1 MRTGPLPD
9 LVEMID
15 DDVDLFGD
23 RARVA
28 PLKKP
33 RGRAPR
39 WVGPV
44 AAAALLAVVGYN
56 VVSSAASATP
66 KTKRDP
72 NTVEPE
78 YFVADAPAGFGLYL
92 AEDRGTPSGT
102 GTAADFADSD
112 PAQLWGTVDAT
123 ATTGSWFVI
132 SQGTHHATGR
142 NSYRTIVDGFE
153 VVIEHDPPSGQ
164 SRVSFTK
171 DGQPLEITS
180 FGWVDRQLMRL
191 VRSVSVASSV
201 IQFSNPFFTTDHRQL
216 LDADPATALFGQP
229 VSRVGYSKAVP
240 PTLAEHFT
248 ITVAADRHPTDR
260 ATVTKFA
267 LTGVSTLQLGDRS
280 AIVGR
285 SSADPT
291 MSVVQW
297 DDGKRLITVEGNV
310 DPDRL
315 SAIATTIHQGSA
327 SAVQE
332 QLGSAPAIP
341 ALQAAPD
348 TIASGMLGDGWA
360 WAIQVSVAPSAGNT
374 AEGYLWWIAQPSD
387 SIRPSEIRPSLAA
400 GNPTIETMVEHGRT
414 YVLAKVPRS
423 MTGAVLRINPTGLGT
438 TASPLFDVDAK
449 FADEFTAAVFD
460 EPVPFTAQIVD
471 RDGTTV
477 AFWPP
482 P

>member
-1 MRTGPLPD
+1 MKTESMPD

-23 RARVA
+23 RVRVA
-28 PLKKP
+28 AVREP
-33 RGRAPR
+33 RGSSPR

-56 VVSSAASATP
+56 VVSSAVIATP
-66 KTKRDP
+66 KTKHGP
-72 NTVEPE
+72 NVVEPE
-78 YFVADAPAGFGLYL
+78 YFVADPPAGFGLYL
-92 AEDRGTPSGT
+92 AEERGTAGGT
-102 GTAADFADSD
+102 GAAADFTDSS

-123 ATTGSWFVI
+123 ATTGSWFVV
-132 SQGTHHATGR
+132 SQGTHHSTGR

-164 SRVSFTK
+164 TRVSFTK
-171 DGQPLEITS
+171 DGRPLEITS
-180 FGWVDRQLMRL
+180 FGWVDRQLVRL

-201 IQFSNPFFTTDHRQL
+201 IQYTNPFFTTDHHPL

-229 VSRVGYSKAVP
+229 VSRVGYTTAVP
-240 PTLAEHFT
+240 PTLAQHFT
-248 ITVAADRHPTDR
+248 ITVAADHDPTER

-267 LTGVSTLQLGDRS
+267 LTGVSPLTLGDRS
-280 AIVGR
+280 AIIGR

-297 DDGKRLITVEGNV
+297 DDGKRLITVDGNL
-310 DPDRL
+310 DPESL
-315 SAIATTIHQGSA
+315 SAIAKTIHQGSA

-341 ALQAAPD
+341 ALQTAPD
-348 TIASGMLGDGWA
+348 TIASGMLADGWA
-360 WAIQVSVAPSAGNT
+360 WAIQVSVAPGAGT
-374 AEGYLWWIAQPSD
+374 AAEGYLWWIAQPSD
-387 SIRPSEIRPSLAA
+387 SIRPSEIRPSLPA
-400 GNPTIETMVEHGRT
+400 GAPTIETMVEHGRT

-423 MTGAVLRINPTGLGT
+423 MSGAELRINPTGLAT
-438 TASPLFDVDAK
+438 TVSPLFDVDAK

>member
-1 MRTGPLPD
+1 MRTEPLPD

-23 RARVA
+23 RAPVA
-28 PLKKP
+28 PLKER
-33 RGRAPR
+33 RGSAPR

-56 VVSSAASATP
+56 VVSSAVSATP

-72 NTVEPE
+72 NIVEPE
-78 YFVADAPAGFGLYL
+78 YFVADPPAGFGMHL
-92 AEDRGTPSGT
+92 AEERGAGAT
-102 GTAADFADSD
+102 GTAADFADSG
-112 PAQLWGTVDAT
+112 PAQLWATVDAT

-153 VVIEHDPPSGQ
+153 AVIEHDPPSGQ

-171 DGQPLEITS
+171 DGQPVEITS
-180 FGWVDRQLMRL
+180 FGWVDRQLVRL
-191 VRSVSVASSV
+191 VRSVSVANSV

-216 LDADPATALFGQP
+216 LDADPATALFGQA
-229 VSRVGYSKAVP
+229 VSRVGYSTAVP
-240 PTLAEHFT
+240 PTLAQHFT
-248 ITVAADRHPTDR
+248 ITVAVDRHPTDR

-267 LTGVSTLQLGDRS
+267 LTGVSPLKLGDRS

-310 DPDRL
+310 DPDQL
-315 SAIATTIHQGSA
+315 SAIAGTVHRGSA

-332 QLGSAPAIP
+332 QLGSAPAIE
-341 ALQAAPD
+341 ALQTAPD

-360 WAIQVSVAPSAGNT
+360 WAIQVSVAPGAGNPV
-374 AEGYLWWIAQPSD
+374 EGYLWWIAQPSD

-400 GNPTIETMVEHGRT
+400 GIPTIETMVEHGRT

-423 MTGAVLRINPTGLGT
+423 MTGAFLRISPTGLGST
-438 TASPLFDVDAK
+438 VSPLFDVDAK

>member
-1 MRTGPLPD
+1 MKTEPLPD

-23 RARVA
+23 RAHAASVRE
-28 PLKKP
+28 P
-33 RGRAPR
+33 RSSTPR

-56 VVSSAASATP
+56 VVSSAVSASP

-72 NTVEPE
+72 NAVAPQ

-92 AEDRGTPSGT
+92 AEERGTAAGT
-102 GTAADFADSD
+102 GTAADFADSG
-112 PAQLWGTVDAT
+112 PAQLWATVDAT

-164 SRVSFTK
+164 NRVAFTK
-171 DGQPLEITS
+171 DGQPVEITS
-180 FGWVDRQLMRL
+180 FGWVDRQLVRL

-201 IQFSNPFFTTDHRQL
+201 IQFNNPFFTTDHQHL
-216 LDADPATALFGQP
+216 LDADPATALFGHV
-229 VSRVGYSKAVP
+229 VSRVGYSTAVP
-240 PTLAEHFT
+240 PALAQHFT
-248 ITVAADRHPTDR
+248 ITVAADRASNDR

-267 LTGVSTLQLGDRS
+267 LSGVSQLTLGDRS
-280 AIVGR
+280 AIIGR
-285 SSADPT
+285 SSTDPT

-297 DDGKRLITVEGNV
+297 DDGKRLITVDGNI
-310 DPDRL
+310 DPESL
-315 SAIATTIHQGSA
+315 SAIAKTIHQGSGR
-327 SAVQE
+327 AVQE
-332 QLGSAPAIP
+332 QLGSAPAIQ
-341 ALQAAPD
+341 ALQTAPD
-348 TIASGMLGDGWA
+348 TIASGMLADGWA
-360 WAIQVSVAPSAGNT
+360 WAIQVSVAPSAGS
-374 AEGYLWWIAQPSD
+374 AAAGYLWWIAQPSD

-423 MTGAVLRINPTGLGT
+423 MTGAELRINPTGLAT
-438 TASPLFDVDAK
+438 TVSPLFDVDAK
-449 FADEFTAAVFD
+449 FADEFTAEVFD

>member
-1 MRTGPLPD
+1 MPD

-23 RARVA
+23 RVRAA
-28 PLKKP
+28 PVREP
-33 RGRAPR
+33 RGSTPR

-56 VVSSAASATP
+56 VVSSAVSATP
-66 KTKRDP
+66 KPKRDP
-72 NTVEPE
+72 NVVEPE
-78 YFVADAPAGFGLYL
+78 YFVADAPAGFDLYL
-92 AEDRGTPSGT
+92 AEERGAAGT
-102 GTAADFADSD
+102 TADFADGG

-164 SRVSFTK
+164 TRVSFTK
-171 DGQPLEITS
+171 DGQPLEITA
-180 FGWVDRQLMRL
+180 FGWVDRQLLRL

-201 IQFSNPFFTTDHRQL
+201 IQYTNPFFTTDHHPL
-216 LDADPATALFGQP
+216 LDVDPATALFGQP
-229 VSRVGYSKAVP
+229 VSRVGYSTAVP
-240 PTLAEHFT
+240 PVLAEHFT

-267 LTGVSTLQLGDRS
+267 LTGVNPLSLGDRS

-291 MSVVQW
+291 ISVVQW
-297 DDGKRLITVEGNV
+297 NDGKRLITVDGNL

-315 SAIATTIHQGSA
+315 SAIAETIRQGSA
-327 SAVQE
+327 GAVND
-332 QLGSAPAIP
+332 QLGSARAIQ
-341 ALQAAPD
+341 ALQTQPD

-360 WAIQVSVAPSAGNT
+360 WAIQVSVAPSTDKG

-387 SIRPSEIRPSLAA
+387 SIRPSEIRPSLPA
-400 GNPTIETMVEHGRT
+400 GAPTIETMVEHGRT
-414 YVLAKVPRS
+414 YVVAKVPRS
-423 MTGAVLRINPTGLGT
+423 MAGAALHINPTGLAST
-438 TASPLFDVDAK
+438 VSPLFDVDPK
-449 FADEFTAAVFD
+449 FADEFTATVFD

-471 RDGTTV
+471 GDGTTV

>member
-1 MRTGPLPD
+1 MRTEPLPD

-28 PLKKP
+28 PLKEP
-33 RGRAPR
+33 RGSAPR

-56 VVSSAASATP
+56 VVSSAISATP
-66 KTKRDP
+66 KTKREP
-72 NTVEPE
+72 NTVEPD

-92 AEDRGTPSGT
+92 AEDRGAAGGT
-102 GTAADFADSD
+102 GTAADFAGGD
-112 PAQLWGTVDAT
+112 PAQLWATVDAS

-180 FGWVDRQLMRL
+180 FGWVDRQLVRL

-201 IQFSNPFFTTDHRQL
+201 IRFSNPFFTTDHRQL
-216 LDADPATALFGQP
+216 LEVDPATALFGQP
-229 VSRVGYSKAVP
+229 ASRVGYSTAVP
-240 PTLAEHFT
+240 PALAQHFT
-248 ITVAADRHPTDR
+248 ITVAADHTTDR
-260 ATVTKFA
+260 ATVTRFA
-267 LTGVSTLQLGDRS
+267 LTGVSPLKLGDRS

-291 MSVVQW
+291 MAVVQW
-297 DDGKRLITVEGNV
+297 NDGKRLITVEGNLA
-310 DPDRL
+310 PDQL
-315 SAIATTIHQGSA
+315 STVAKTIHQGS
-327 SAVQE
+327 SSEVQK
-332 QLGSAPAIP
+332 QLGSTRAIQ
-341 ALQAAPD
+341 ALQTPPD
-348 TIASGMLGDGWA
+348 TIASGMLADGWA
-360 WAIQVSVAPSAGNT
+360 WAIQVSVAPSRDRNPN
-374 AEGYLWWIAQPSD
+374 GYLWWIAQPSD
-387 SIRPSEIRPSLAA
+387 SIRPSEIRPSLPA
-400 GNPTIETMVEHGRT
+400 GAPTIETMVEHGRT
-414 YVLAKVPRS
+414 YVVAKVPRA
-423 MTGAVLRINPTGLGT
+423 MTGSVLHINPTGLPT
-438 TASPLFDVDAK
+438 TLSPLFDVDAK
-449 FADEFTAAVFD
+449 FADEFTATVFD